1 MNSKISKI
9 LTLGVALVSVIG
21 ILLFVNV
28 STKGEDTQAL
38 AGAVGPLIEYSV
50 WLLYITIGVTIVL
63 SLLNLIKNPENLKK
77 TLLGLAVMGVL
88 LIISYFLGDNA
99 AVLDAQGAVL
109 KGGEQGTSLNKWVGS
124 LIWYATILVVIG
136 GAFFIIDLIKGLVK
150 S

>member
-9 LTLGVALVSVIG
+9 LTLAVALISVIG

-28 STKGEDTQAL
+28 STKGEDTQAI

-50 WLLYITIGVTIVL
+50 WLLYITVGVTIVL

-77 TLLGLAVMGVL
+77 TLIGLAVMGVL
-88 LIISYFLGDNA
+88 LMISYFLGDNN

-109 KGGEQGTSLNKWVGS
+109 KGGELGSSLNKWVGS

-136 GAFFIIDLIKGLVK
+136 GAFFIADLVKGLVK

>member
-50 WLLYITIGVTIVL
+50 WLLYITVGVTIVL